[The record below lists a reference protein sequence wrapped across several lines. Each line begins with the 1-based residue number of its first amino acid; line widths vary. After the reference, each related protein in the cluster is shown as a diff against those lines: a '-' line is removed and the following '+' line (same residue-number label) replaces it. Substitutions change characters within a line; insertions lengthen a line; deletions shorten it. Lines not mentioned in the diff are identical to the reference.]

1 MTERDQ
7 AIPSGH
13 TPQHRPEQEPHAD
26 PTPEQDEG
34 ESTEFLEQLA
44 GMHSDATAYFDA
56 EDVDQ
61 LEGITMTH
69 VYQGDT
75 DVNQKRVEG
84 DAERLD
90 LLIERELRA
99 GETDDVMVAV
109 EEGLTYVPPI
119 DPPITFAHDDPE
131 SIEVATGTDISARD
145 PKFAESGLD
154 TAHMGDDD
162 MEALVR
168 RSLRDDSATSHLA
181 DRLSI
186 TTINGLVIIRGEV
199 DDIDD
204 TDNIVSVVSEI
215 PGVQEVR
222 DQTVV
227 RGL

>member
-7 AIPSGH
+7 PIPPGH
-13 TPQHRPEQEPHAD
+13 TPQHRPEQEPRPD

-34 ESTEFLEQLA
+34 HSTEFLKQLA
-44 GMHSDATAYFDA
+44 GSHTDGTAYIDA
-56 EDVDQ
+56 EDVDR
-61 LEGITMTH
+61 LEGISMTD
-69 VYQGDT
+69 VYEGDT
-75 DVNQKRVEG
+75 DVNQELVEG
-84 DAERLD
+84 EAERFD
-90 LLIERELRA
+90 LLVERELRE
-99 GETDDVMVAV
+99 GETDDVMEAV

-119 DPPITFAHDDPE
+119 DPPITFDHDNPE
-131 SIEVATGTDISARD
+131 SIAVATGTDISARD
-145 PKFAESGLD
+145 PQFAESGLD

-181 DRLSI
+181 DRLSLAV
-186 TTINGLVIIRGEV
+186 INGLVIIRGEI

-204 TDNIVSVVSEI
+204 SDNIIGVVSDI